1 MAYLTISVKGLV
13 SLWYGRW
20 LLASVATTALW
31 NLPQAVHSL
40 NNSATAAHGVPG
52 KNYHNSH
59 LGRQKQRRW
68 KQEGR
73 GRRIEYLLW
82 QQKQQQQHQRQHGD
96 EKDDS
101 LRFTMAH
108 HQELES
114 LQRLGDP
121 FDASLF
127 TAEHAAFK
135 AHHNAAFATLSQ
147 PLPPLLPLLL
157 PSPDVLRTRPEPTSS
172 TSVVV
177 QNAPPPPLPQPP
189 LPVVVVV
196 APRRPVLYLD
206 GPDGAS
212 TRALLDA
219 GFLPSELYT
228 ANEWPETVQQLKEDY
243 NLPHCYSGRLQ
254 DILQQ
259 QQQRPS
265 SPESS
270 LSLEEEEEEDN
281 HHNEN
286 NNPHH
291 DSFSNVA
298 FVAAYLDGCSGQTR
312 PIVEMIQ
319 ALLHKERPL
328 ASSMAIGFT
337 ITQADPTGR
346 TLMDRIQDVNRATFQ
361 LARNRGYRMEH
372 VGDDPH
378 RFGIDPTLLCQHDGT
393 CTTWLILQQQQQQ

>member
-1 MAYLTISVKGLV
+1 MVYHTISVGG
-13 SLWYGRW
+13 SAYLWFWCWWW
-20 LLASVATTALW
+20 LLASVATTTLW
-31 NLPQAVHSL
+31 SLPQSVHSL
-40 NNSATAAHGVPG
+40 SSSATAAHGVPDENHHS
-52 KNYHNSH
+52 KN

-73 GRRIEYLLW
+73 SRRIEYLLW
-82 QQKQQQQHQRQHGD
+82 QQQRQQHGE

-101 LRFTMAH
+101 LLFTMAH
-108 HQELES
+108 RQELES

-121 FDASLF
+121 FDATLF

-135 AHHNAAFATLSQ
+135 AHHNAAFVTLAQ
-147 PLPPLLPLLL
+147 PLPL
-157 PSPDVLRTRPEPTSS
+157 PSPDVLRTHPEP

-177 QNAPPPPLPQPP
+177 QSSPPQDRP
-189 LPVVVVV
+189 LPVVVV
-196 APRRPVLYLD
+196 APRPVLYLD

-243 NLPHCYSGRLQ
+243 DLPHCYSGRLQ

-259 QQQRPS
+259 QQQQPS
-265 SPESS
+265 
-270 LSLEEEEEEDN
+270 EEDN
-281 HHNEN
+281 PDEN
-286 NNPHH
+286 NHHH
-291 DSFSNVA
+291 DSFSKVA

-319 ALLHKERPL
+319 ALLHEERPL

-346 TLMDRIQDVNRATFQ
+346 TLMDRIQDVTRATFQ
-361 LARNRGYRMEH
+361 LARNRGYRMDH

-378 RFGIDPTLLCQHDGT
+378 RFGMDPTLLCQHDGT
-393 CTTWLILQQQQQQ
+393 STTWIILQKQQQQQRRARDKANDGAS

>member
-1 MAYLTISVKGLV
+1 
-13 SLWYGRW
+13 
-20 LLASVATTALW
+20 
-31 NLPQAVHSL
+31 VHSL
-40 NNSATAAHGVPG
+40 SSSSATAAHGVPDE
-52 KNYHNSH
+52 NQHQSNH

-68 KQEGR
+68 KHEGR
-73 GRRIEYLLW
+73 GRRIEHLLW
-82 QQKQQQQHQRQHGD
+82 QQERQKQKQQQQHQCQQQGD

-101 LRFTMAH
+101 FLFTMAH
-108 HQELES
+108 RQELAS

-121 FDASLF
+121 FDAALF

-135 AHHNAAFATLSQ
+135 AHHNAAFATLAQ
-147 PLPPLLPLLL
+147 LLLPLPLLL
-157 PSPDVLRTRPEPTSS
+157 PSPDVLCTHPEPTTS
-172 TSVVV
+172 TTAVVV
-177 QNAPPPPLPQPP
+177 QSSPPPPLDRPP
-189 LPVVVVV
+189 LTVGV

-228 ANEWPETVQQLKEDY
+228 ANEWPETVQQLKQDY

-254 DILQQ
+254 DILLPQQ
-259 QQQRPS
+259 PS
-265 SPESS
+265 SSPSS
-270 LSLEEEEEEDN
+270 EDKEDEKDN
-281 HHNEN
+281 HHHNEK

-291 DSFSNVA
+291 DDSFFNVA
-298 FVAAYLDGCSGQTR
+298 FVAVYLDGCSGQTR
-312 PIVEMIQ
+312 PMVEMIQ

-328 ASSMAIGFT
+328 ASTMAIGFT

-346 TLMDRIQDVNRATFQ
+346 TLMDRIQDVTRATFQ

-378 RFGIDPTLLCQHDGT
+378 RFGIEPTLLCQHDGT
-393 CTTWLILQQQQQQ
+393 STTWLILQHQQQ